1 MMGGVTDHRLTIRR
15 AVETDD
21 AALLALDLSAW
32 TAESG
37 FPSLTAGDRETF
49 FSERN
54 GPDGHLIA
62 EYDGELVGYV
72 RLQDKYPLIEGA
84 GVLAVNGLAV
94 SPKARRLGIG
104 SALLDAVAAEGK
116 RRGARKITLRVF
128 ATNTAAQRLY
138 ERHGYIVE
146 SRHTAEFLIDGH
158 YIDDLGLA
166 KFL

>member
-1 MMGGVTDHRLTIRR
+1 MMGGVTDDRLTIRR
-15 AVETDD
+15 AVGTDD
-21 AALLALDLSAW
+21 AALLAVDLSAW

-37 FPSLTAGDRETF
+37 FPSLTTGDREEF
-49 FSERN
+49 FSERS
-54 GPDGHLIA
+54 GPDAHLIA

-72 RLQDKYPLIEGA
+72 RLQDKYPSPEGA

-94 SPKARRLGIG
+94 SPSARRLGIG
-104 SALLDAVAAEGK
+104 SALLGAVTAEGK
-116 RRGARKITLRVF
+116 RRGARKVTLSVF

-138 ERHGYIVE
+138 ERHGYVVE
-146 SRHTAEFLIDGH
+146 SRRTAEFLIEGR

>member
-1 MMGGVTDHRLTIRR
+1 MMGGVTADRLTIRR

-21 AALLALDLSAW
+21 AALLVLDLSAW

-37 FPSLTAGDRETF
+37 FPSLANGDREKF
-49 FSERN
+49 FGERS
-54 GPDGHLIA
+54 GPDAHLIA

-72 RLQDKYPLIEGA
+72 RLQDKYPFAEGA

-94 SPKARRLGIG
+94 SPSARRLGIG
-104 SALLDAVAAEGK
+104 SALLAAVTAEGK
-116 RRGARKITLRVF
+116 RRGARKVTLNVF

-138 ERHGYIVE
+138 ERHGYTVE
-146 SRHTAEFLIDGH
+146 SRRTAEFLIDGR